1 MSRPSYPY
9 NCHMH
14 TCYDDGESSAEEMV
28 RAAIDAGMV
37 CAGFSGHSVL
47 PFENDW
53 SMTPESEIAYRQE
66 IARLKEKYADRLH
79 ISCGLEWDLD
89 SPLPEE
95 PYDFY
100 IGSAHHIHAGGK
112 IYSVDASAGEQRIC
126 VREAFGGDSLRYAR
140 EYFACAVRAAVRP
153 AVSIVGHFDLLT
165 KFNGEGIIDE
175 MNPAYVKAACEAVEE
190 ILAKKPD
197 IFFEVNTGA
206 MYRLGKKEPYPSTAL
221 LSYLHEKGACLVLN
235 SDAHRADALLYGFG
249 EMLALLTRIGFKE
262 LYYLQGKE
270 FKVKKICG

>member
-1 MSRPSYPY
+1 MSRPAYPY

-14 TCYDDGESSAEEMV
+14 TNFDDGASSAEEMV

-100 IGSAHHIHAGGK
+100 IAMTQ
-112 IYSVDASAGEQRIC
+112 VN
-126 VREAFGGDSLRYAR
+126 SL
-140 EYFACAVRAAVRP
+140 V
-153 AVSIVGHFDLLT
+153 
-165 KFNGEGIIDE
+165 
-175 MNPAYVKAACEAVEE
+175 
-190 ILAKKPD
+190 
-197 IFFEVNTGA
+197 
-206 MYRLGKKEPYPSTAL
+206 
-221 LSYLHEKGACLVLN
+221 
-235 SDAHRADALLYGFG
+235 SDARSYRASGRSG
-249 EMLALLTRIGFKE
+249 RT
-262 LYYLQGKE
+262 QGTKAPSS
-270 FKVKKICG
+270 VKRTS